1 MAWLLQVED
10 TSKLD
15 YEAGPDNTKEKPPQ
29 KPPQK
34 EPQQKQQQEKE
45 QQAGDDEA
53 ADEGQDG
60 NGLNEDTEDRYEDSH
75 FAPPTAPE
83 QVRHLNSLQGM

>member
-1 MAWLLQVED
+1 MQVED

-15 YEAGPDNTKEKPPQ
+15 YEAGPNDSKEKPPQ

-34 EPQQKQQQEKE
+34 QPQQKQQQE

-60 NGLNEDTEDRYEDSH
+60 LNEDTEDRFEDSQ

-83 QVRHLNSLQGM
+83 QVRPLDSLRGM